1 MQRTVVQSYAGS
13 RRAHL
18 DIFRSGGEKRDP
30 EVPLDSVGK
39 KNPSDRAVDASLL
52 SISDCFFRDSR
63 SIIRVGVS
71 KALLHEQRER
81 EGWKRENYETA
92 RQSCERLR
100 LRRSAVPALQQQ
112 SGVKIEQM
120 RESNARGKVMRWWSP
135 RCRTGESAPAS
146 RSRRCRPQVRARQ
159 QPERQREGAVSS
171 TPPSRH
177 ASDPA

>member
-120 RESNARGKVMRWWSP
+120 RESNARGKVMRWSP

-159 QPERQREGAVSS
+159 QPEGAREGAGSS